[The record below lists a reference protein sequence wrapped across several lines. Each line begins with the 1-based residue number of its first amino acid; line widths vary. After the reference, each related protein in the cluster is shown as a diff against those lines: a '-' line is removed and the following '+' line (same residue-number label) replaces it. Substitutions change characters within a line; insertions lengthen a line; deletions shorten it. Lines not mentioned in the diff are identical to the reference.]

1 MTNREQQEK
10 IFRAIGFVGDDLIQ
24 RADAPVEARRPNT
37 AWVKWAALAA
47 CCVLVIGLASRLPLL
62 GAKTESA
69 AETATM
75 TMDAPAAAAEAKS
88 EAPQM
93 TEETAAEEAP
103 AEAEE
108 APAEAPAAENRESGA
123 AGSDAIGNGEA
134 ANVDAALQKTL
145 LETQLGPVTLGM
157 PAEDVRSL
165 LGEPKWESDELY
177 VCTDKGDFRYLL
189 WKYNPTND
197 PNYLHTVVLDFA
209 DAGDGFVLNDIQTFG
224 ASGWALPS
232 GLKVGC
238 SVDDVLAVYPD
249 AALKDIDGESFDG
262 SPLGSISLEAG
273 HVRLTF
279 LVEGETVTS
288 ISLGTYYEGPGWV
301 DETAY
306 EEPAYSFAS
315 SDIVVYQKASDGW
328 ISYHMK
334 DKAAKKLEVVLG
346 IEDLVPIGQASEP
359 RYYLDFQNGT
369 VVMLGEDRLSGAVY
383 TCGDLAG
390 LRAAMEKGEDP
401 APYLTCITV
410 CAFPAGTD
418 EAVQELT
425 LESAASKD

>member
-24 RADAPVEARRPNT
+24 RADAPVERKTVNT
-37 AWVKWAALAA
+37 TWVKWAALAA

-62 GAKTESA
+62 GAKTGNTA
-69 AETATM
+69 PETASMMLDST
-75 TMDAPAAAAEAKS
+75 TSTTEAKS

-108 APAEAPAAENRESGA
+108 APAEEPAAENWESGA
-123 AGSDAIGNGEA
+123 AGSDAAGNSEA
-134 ANVDAALQKTL
+134 ANVDRALQQSL

-157 PAEDVRSL
+157 PASDVLSL
-165 LGEPKWESDELY
+165 LGEPLEKSDGYY
-177 VCTDKGDFRYLL
+177 VCTDKGDYLYAAWRY
-189 WKYNPTND
+189 NFTND
-197 PNYLHTVVLDFA
+197 PDVLDVILQMA
-209 DAGDGFVLNDIQTFG
+209 DVGNGLVLNEIMTFG
-224 ASGWALPS
+224 TSDWALPDGVKNGS
-232 GLKVGC
+232 T
-238 SVDDVLAVYPD
+238 AEEAIAAYPD
-249 AALKDIDGESFDG
+249 AQLQYNGVDG
-262 SPLGSISLEAG
+262 SLSAIVLEAG
-273 HVRLTF
+273 HVHLHI
-279 LVEGETVTS
+279 LIENDVVTN
-288 ISLGTYYEGPGWV
+288 ITLGTYYEDPGWV
-301 DETAY
+301 DETSY
-306 EEPAYSFAS
+306 EEPVYSFAS

-346 IEDLVPIGQASEP
+346 IEDLVPIDQAPEP

-383 TCGDLAG
+383 TCEDLNSF
-390 LRAAMEKGEDP
+390 RAAMEKGEDP

-410 CAFPAGTD
+410 CTFPAGTD

-425 LESAASKD
+425 LESAAGE

>member
-62 GAKTESA
+62 GAKTA
-69 AETATM
+69 NTAPETASMMLDST
-75 TMDAPAAAAEAKS
+75 TATTEAKS

-108 APAEAPAAENRESGA
+108 APAEAPAEEARAGE
-123 AGSDAIGNGEA
+123 AGSGPRNDTEAECAGAVYDAELA
-134 ANVDAALQKTL
+134 QEL
-145 LETQLGPVTLGM
+145 LDTTLGPVKLGM
-157 PAEDVRSL
+157 PSADVRSI
-165 LGEPKWESDELY
+165 LGAPKEDRGEFY
-177 VCTDKGDFRYLL
+177 VCTDKGDYRYAT
-189 WKYNPTND
+189 WAYNLSND
-197 PNYLHTVVLDFA
+197 PDYICDVLLRFADVGDGLVLDE
-209 DAGDGFVLNDIQTFG
+209 IMTFG
-224 ASGWALPS
+224 TSDWALPTGIRNGS
-232 GLKVGC
+232 
-238 SVDDVLAVYPD
+238 SADDVLAAYPD
-249 AALKDIDGESFDG
+249 AQVQYNGPDGALSAVVF
-262 SPLGSISLEAG
+262 EAG
-273 HVRLTF
+273 HVHLHIM
-279 LVEGETVTS
+279 VENGGVTN
-288 ISLGTYYEGPGWV
+288 ITLGTYYEDPGWV
-301 DETAY
+301 DETSY
-306 EEPAYSFAS
+306 EEPVYSFAS

-346 IEDLVPIGQASEP
+346 IEALVPIDQAPEP

-369 VVMLGEDRLSGAVY
+369 VVMLGEDRLSGVVY

>member
-10 IFRAIGFVGDDLIQ
+10 LFRAIGFVGDDLIQ

-62 GAKTESA
+62 GAKTA
-69 AETATM
+69 NTAPETASMMLDST
-75 TMDAPAAAAEAKS
+75 TATTEAKS

-108 APAEAPAAENRESGA
+108 APAEEPAAENRESGA
-123 AGSDAIGNGEA
+123 AGTDAAGNSEA
-134 ANVDAALQKTL
+134 ANVDRALQQSL

-157 PAEDVRSL
+157 PASDVLSL
-165 LGEPKWESDELY
+165 LGEPLEKSDGYY
-177 VCTDKGDFRYLL
+177 VCTDKGDYLYAAWRY
-189 WKYNPTND
+189 NFTND
-197 PNYLHTVVLDFA
+197 PDVLDVILQMA
-209 DAGDGFVLNDIQTFG
+209 DVGNGLVLNEIMTFG
-224 ASGWALPS
+224 TSDWALPDGVKNGS
-232 GLKVGC
+232 T
-238 SVDDVLAVYPD
+238 AEEAIAAYPD
-249 AALKDIDGESFDG
+249 AQLQYNGVDG
-262 SPLGSISLEAG
+262 SLSAIVLEAG
-273 HVRLTF
+273 HVHLHI
-279 LVEGETVTS
+279 LIENDVVTN
-288 ISLGTYYEGPGWV
+288 ITLGTYYEDPDWS
-301 DETAY
+301 DETSC
-306 EEPAYSFAS
+306 EEPMYSFAS
-315 SDIVVYQKASDGW
+315 SDIVVYQKAADGW

-334 DKAAKKLEVVLG
+334 DKAAKKLEAVLG
-346 IEDLVPIGQASEP
+346 IQAFTPIDTAPEP

-383 TCGDLAG
+383 TCEDLSS
-390 LRAAMEKGEDP
+390 LRAAMGKGEDP

-410 CAFPAGTD
+410 CTFPAGTD

>member
-24 RADAPVEARRPNT
+24 RADAPVERQSIHT
-37 AWVKWAALAA
+37 AWIKWAALAA
-47 CCVLVIGLASRLPLL
+47 CCALVIGLAAKLPLFQMKSASQAPEAASMNASAEGPEMKEEL
-62 GAKTESA
+62 AEDTVTTEA
-69 AETATM
+69 
-75 TMDAPAAAAEAKS
+75 
-88 EAPQM
+88 
-93 TEETAAEEAP
+93 AP

-108 APAEAPAAENRESGA
+108 APAEEKLQTGEMGASSGNDTAER
-123 AGSDAIGNGEA
+123 IGTPY
-134 ANVDAALQKTL
+134 DAALKNTL
-145 LETQLGPVTLGM
+145 LETTVGPVTLGM
-157 PAEDVRSL
+157 PSADVRSI
-165 LGEPKWESDELY
+165 LGAPKEDRGEFY
-177 VCTDKGDFRYLL
+177 VCTDKGDYRYAT
-189 WKYNPTND
+189 WAYNLSND
-197 PNYLHTVVLDFA
+197 PDYICDVLLRFADVGDGLVLDE
-209 DAGDGFVLNDIQTFG
+209 IMTFG
-224 ASGWALPS
+224 TSDWALPTGIRNGS
-232 GLKVGC
+232 
-238 SVDDVLAVYPD
+238 SADDVLAAYPD
-249 AALKDIDGESFDG
+249 AQVQYNGPDGALSAVVF
-262 SPLGSISLEAG
+262 EAG
-273 HVRLTF
+273 HVHLHIM
-279 LVEGETVTS
+279 VENGGVTN
-288 ISLGTYYEGPGWV
+288 ITLGTYYEDPGWV

-346 IEDLVPIGQASEP
+346 IEDLVPIGQAPEP

-383 TCGDLAG
+383 TCEDLSS

-410 CAFPAGTD
+410 CAFSVGTD

>member
-24 RADAPVEARRPNT
+24 RADAPVERQSIHT
-37 AWVKWAALAA
+37 AWIKWAALAA

-62 GAKTESA
+62 GAKTGNTA
-69 AETATM
+69 PETASMMLDST
-75 TMDAPAAAAEAKS
+75 TSTTEAKS

-108 APAEAPAAENRESGA
+108 APAEEPAAENWESGA
-123 AGSDAIGNGEA
+123 AGSDAAGNGEA
-134 ANVDAALQKTL
+134 ANVDRALQQSL

-157 PAEDVRSL
+157 PASDVLSL
-165 LGEPKWESDELY
+165 LGEPLEKSDGYY
-177 VCTDKGDFRYLL
+177 VCTDKGEYLYAAWRY
-189 WKYNPTND
+189 NFTND
-197 PNYLHTVVLDFA
+197 PDVHYDVILQMA
-209 DAGDGFVLNDIQTFG
+209 DLGDGLVLNEIMTFG
-224 ASGWALPS
+224 TSDWTLPDGVKNGS
-232 GLKVGC
+232 T
-238 SVDDVLAVYPD
+238 AEEAIAAYPD
-249 AALKDIDGESFDG
+249 AQLQYNGVDG
-262 SPLGSISLEAG
+262 SLSAIVLEAG
-273 HVRLTF
+273 HVHLHI
-279 LVEGETVTS
+279 LIENDVVTN
-288 ISLGTYYEGPGWV
+288 ITLGTYYEDPGWS
-301 DETAY
+301 DETSY
-306 EEPAYSFAS
+306 EEPVYSFAS

-346 IEDLVPIGQASEP
+346 IEALVPLDKAPEP

-369 VVMLGEDRLSGAVY
+369 IVMLGEDRLSGAVY

-390 LRAAMEKGEDP
+390 LRVAMEKGEDP

-410 CAFPAGTD
+410 CAFSADTD

-425 LESAASKD
+425 LESAAGE

>member
-24 RADAPVEARRPNT
+24 RADAPVERQIVKT
-37 AWVKWAALAA
+37 AWIKWAALAA

-62 GAKTESA
+62 GAKTGNTA
-69 AETATM
+69 PETASMMLDST
-75 TMDAPAAAAEAKS
+75 TATTEAKS

-108 APAEAPAAENRESGA
+108 APAEEPAEEARAGE
-123 AGSDAIGNGEA
+123 AGSGPRNDTEAECAGAVYDAELA
-134 ANVDAALQKTL
+134 QEL
-145 LETQLGPVTLGM
+145 LDTTLGPVKLGM
-157 PAEDVRSL
+157 PSADVRSI
-165 LGEPKWESDELY
+165 LGAPKEDRGEFY
-177 VCTDKGDFRYLL
+177 VCTDKGDYRYAT
-189 WKYNPTND
+189 WAYNLSND
-197 PNYLHTVVLDFA
+197 PDYICDVLLRFADVGDGLVLDE
-209 DAGDGFVLNDIQTFG
+209 IMTFG
-224 ASGWALPS
+224 TSDWALPTGIRNGS
-232 GLKVGC
+232 
-238 SVDDVLAVYPD
+238 SADDVLAAYPD
-249 AALKDIDGESFDG
+249 AQVQYNGPDGALSAVVF
-262 SPLGSISLEAG
+262 EAG
-273 HVRLTF
+273 HVHLHIM
-279 LVEGETVTS
+279 VENGGVTN
-288 ISLGTYYEGPGWV
+288 ITLGTYYEDPGWS
-301 DETAY
+301 DETSY
-306 EEPAYSFAS
+306 EEPVYSFAS

-346 IEDLVPIGQASEP
+346 IEDLVPIGQAPEP

-369 VVMLGEDRLSGAVY
+369 IVMLGEDRLSGAVY

-410 CAFPAGTD
+410 CTFPAGTD
-418 EAVQELT
+418 EAVQKLT

>member
-24 RADAPVEARRPNT
+24 RADAPVERKTVNT
-37 AWVKWAALAA
+37 TWVKWAALAA

-62 GAKTESA
+62 GAKTESSA
-69 AETATM
+69 PETASMMLDST
-75 TMDAPAAAAEAKS
+75 TATTEAKS

-108 APAEAPAAENRESGA
+108 APAEEPAAENWESGA
-123 AGSDAIGNGEA
+123 AGSDAAGNSEA
-134 ANVDAALQKTL
+134 AIVDRALQQSL

-157 PAEDVRSL
+157 PASDVLSL
-165 LGEPKWESDELY
+165 LGEPLEKSDGYY
-177 VCTDKGDFRYLL
+177 VCTDKGEYFYAAWRY
-189 WKYNPTND
+189 NFTND
-197 PNYLHTVVLDFA
+197 PDVLDVILQMA
-209 DAGDGFVLNDIQTFG
+209 DVGNGLVLNEIMTFG
-224 ASGWALPS
+224 TSDWALPDGVKNGS
-232 GLKVGC
+232 T
-238 SVDDVLAVYPD
+238 AEEAIAAYPD
-249 AALKDIDGESFDG
+249 AQLQYNGVDG
-262 SPLGSISLEAG
+262 SLSAIVLEAG
-273 HVRLTF
+273 HVHLHI
-279 LVEGETVTS
+279 LIENDVVTN
-288 ISLGTYYEGPGWV
+288 ITLGTYYEDPGWS
-301 DETAY
+301 DETSY
-306 EEPAYSFAS
+306 EGPVYSFAS
-315 SDIVVYQKASDGW
+315 SDIVVYQKAADGW

-346 IEDLVPIGQASEP
+346 TEDLVPIGQAPEP

-390 LRAAMEKGEDP
+390 LRAAMGKGEDP
-401 APYLTCITV
+401 APYLTCLTV
-410 CAFPAGTD
+410 CTFPAGTD

-425 LESAASKD
+425 LESAAGE

>member
-24 RADAPVEARRPNT
+24 RADAPVERQIVKT
-37 AWVKWAALAA
+37 AWIKWAALAA

-62 GAKTESA
+62 GAKTGNTA
-69 AETATM
+69 PETASMMLDST
-75 TMDAPAAAAEAKS
+75 TSTTEAKS

-108 APAEAPAAENRESGA
+108 APAEEPAAENRESGA

-134 ANVDAALQKTL
+134 ANVDRALQQSL

-157 PAEDVRSL
+157 PASDVLSL
-165 LGEPKWESDELY
+165 LGEPLEKSDGYY
-177 VCTDKGDFRYLL
+177 VCTDKGEYLYAAWRY
-189 WKYNPTND
+189 NFTND
-197 PNYLHTVVLDFA
+197 PDVHYDVILQMA
-209 DAGDGFVLNDIQTFG
+209 DLGDGLVLNEIMTFG
-224 ASGWALPS
+224 TSDWALPDGVKNGS
-232 GLKVGC
+232 T
-238 SVDDVLAVYPD
+238 AEEAIAAYPD
-249 AALKDIDGESFDG
+249 AQLQYNGVDG
-262 SPLGSISLEAG
+262 SLSAIVLEAG
-273 HVRLTF
+273 HVHLHI
-279 LVEGETVTS
+279 LIENDVVTN
-288 ISLGTYYEGPGWV
+288 ITLGTYYEDPGWS
-301 DETAY
+301 DETSC
-306 EEPAYSFAS
+306 EEPVYSFAS
-315 SDIVVYQKASDGW
+315 SDIVVYQKAADGW

-334 DKAAKKLEVVLG
+334 DKAAKKLEAVLG
-346 IEDLVPIGQASEP
+346 IQAFTPIDTAPEP

-390 LRAAMEKGEDP
+390 LRAAMGKGEDP
-401 APYLTCITV
+401 APYLTCLTV
-410 CAFPAGTD
+410 CTFPAGTD

>member
-24 RADAPVEARRPNT
+24 RADVPVERKTVNT
-37 AWVKWAALAA
+37 TWVKWAALAA
-47 CCVLVIGLASRLPLL
+47 CCVLVIGLVSRLPLL
-62 GAKTESA
+62 GAKTGNTA
-69 AETATM
+69 PETASMMLDST
-75 TMDAPAAAAEAKS
+75 TSTTEAKS

-108 APAEAPAAENRESGA
+108 APAEEPAAENRESGA
-123 AGSDAIGNGEA
+123 AGSDAAGNSEA
-134 ANVDAALQKTL
+134 ANVDRALQQSL

-157 PAEDVRSL
+157 PASDVLSL
-165 LGEPKWESDELY
+165 LGEPLEKSDGYY
-177 VCTDKGDFRYLL
+177 VCTDKGEYLYAAWRY
-189 WKYNPTND
+189 NFTND
-197 PNYLHTVVLDFA
+197 PDVLDVILQMA
-209 DAGDGFVLNDIQTFG
+209 DVGNGLVLNEIMTFG
-224 ASGWALPS
+224 TSDWALPTGIRNGS
-232 GLKVGC
+232 
-238 SVDDVLAVYPD
+238 SADDVLAAYPD
-249 AALKDIDGESFDG
+249 AQVQYNGPDGALSAVVF
-262 SPLGSISLEAG
+262 EAG
-273 HVRLTF
+273 HVHLHIM
-279 LVEGETVTS
+279 VENGGVTN
-288 ISLGTYYEGPGWV
+288 ITLGTYYEDPGWS
-301 DETAY
+301 DETSY
-306 EEPAYSFAS
+306 EEPVYSFAS

-346 IEDLVPIGQASEP
+346 IEDLVPIGQAPEP

-369 VVMLGEDRLSGAVY
+369 IVMLGEDRLSGAVY

-401 APYLTCITV
+401 APYLTCLTV
-410 CAFPAGTD
+410 CTFPVGTD

>member
-24 RADAPVEARRPNT
+24 RADAPVERQIVKT
-37 AWVKWAALAA
+37 AWIKWAALAA

-62 GAKTESA
+62 GAKTESSA
-69 AETATM
+69 PETASMMLDST
-75 TMDAPAAAAEAKS
+75 TATTEAKS

-108 APAEAPAAENRESGA
+108 APAEEPAAENRESGA
-123 AGSDAIGNGEA
+123 AGTDAAGNSEA
-134 ANVDAALQKTL
+134 ANVDRALQQSL

-157 PAEDVRSL
+157 PASDVLSL
-165 LGEPKWESDELY
+165 LGEPLEKSDGYY
-177 VCTDKGDFRYLL
+177 VCTDKGDYLYAAWRY
-189 WKYNPTND
+189 NFTND
-197 PNYLHTVVLDFA
+197 PDVLDVILQMA
-209 DAGDGFVLNDIQTFG
+209 DVGNGLVLNEIMTFG
-224 ASGWALPS
+224 TSDWALPDGVKNGS
-232 GLKVGC
+232 T
-238 SVDDVLAVYPD
+238 AEEAIAAYPD
-249 AALKDIDGESFDG
+249 AQLQYNGVDG
-262 SPLGSISLEAG
+262 SLSAIVLEAG
-273 HVRLTF
+273 HVHLHI
-279 LVEGETVTS
+279 LIENDVVTN
-288 ISLGTYYEGPGWV
+288 ITLGTYYEDPGWV
-301 DETAY
+301 DETSC

-346 IEDLVPIGQASEP
+346 IEDLVPIGQAPEP

>member
-24 RADAPVEARRPNT
+24 RADAPVERQIVKT
-37 AWVKWAALAA
+37 AWIKWAALAA

-62 GAKTESA
+62 GAKTGNTA
-69 AETATM
+69 PETASMMLDST
-75 TMDAPAAAAEAKS
+75 TSTTEAKS

-108 APAEAPAAENRESGA
+108 APAEEPAAENRESGT

-134 ANVDAALQKTL
+134 ANVDRALQQSL

-157 PAEDVRSL
+157 PASDVLSL
-165 LGEPKWESDELY
+165 LGEPLEKSDGYY
-177 VCTDKGDFRYLL
+177 VCTDKGEYFYAAWRY
-189 WKYNPTND
+189 NFTND
-197 PNYLHTVVLDFA
+197 PDVLDVILQMA
-209 DAGDGFVLNDIQTFG
+209 DVGNGLVLNEIMTFG
-224 ASGWALPS
+224 TSDWALPDGVKNGS
-232 GLKVGC
+232 T
-238 SVDDVLAVYPD
+238 AEEAIAAYPD
-249 AALKDIDGESFDG
+249 AQLQYNGVDG
-262 SPLGSISLEAG
+262 SLSAIVLEAG
-273 HVRLTF
+273 HVHLHI
-279 LVEGETVTS
+279 LIENDVVTN
-288 ISLGTYYEGPGWV
+288 ITLGTYYEDPGWV
-301 DETAY
+301 DETSY
-306 EEPAYSFAS
+306 EEPVYSFAS
-315 SDIVVYQKASDGW
+315 SDIVVYQKAADGW

-334 DKAAKKLEVVLG
+334 DKAAKKLEAVLG
-346 IEDLVPIGQASEP
+346 IQAFTPIDTAPEP

-401 APYLTCITV
+401 APYLTCLTV
-410 CAFPAGTD
+410 CTFPAGTD

>member
-62 GAKTESA
+62 GAKTA
-69 AETATM
+69 NTAPETASMMLDST
-75 TMDAPAAAAEAKS
+75 TATTEAKS

-108 APAEAPAAENRESGA
+108 APAEEPAEEARAGE
-123 AGSDAIGNGEA
+123 AGSGPRNDTEAECAGAVYDAELAQEIL
-134 ANVDAALQKTL
+134 DT
-145 LETQLGPVTLGM
+145 TLGPVKLGM
-157 PAEDVRSL
+157 PSADVRSI
-165 LGEPKWESDELY
+165 LGAPKEDRGEFY
-177 VCTDKGDFRYLL
+177 VCTDKGDYRYAT
-189 WKYNPTND
+189 WAYNLSND
-197 PNYLHTVVLDFA
+197 PDYICDVLLRFADVGDGLVLDE
-209 DAGDGFVLNDIQTFG
+209 IMTFG
-224 ASGWALPS
+224 TSDWALPTGIRNGS
-232 GLKVGC
+232 
-238 SVDDVLAVYPD
+238 SADDVLAAYPD
-249 AALKDIDGESFDG
+249 AQVQYNGPDGALSAVVF
-262 SPLGSISLEAG
+262 EAG
-273 HVRLTF
+273 HVHLHIM
-279 LVEGETVTS
+279 VENGGGTNIT
-288 ISLGTYYEGPGWV
+288 LGTYYEDPGWV
-301 DETAY
+301 DETSY

-346 IEDLVPIGQASEP
+346 IEDLVPIGQAPEP

-390 LRAAMEKGEDP
+390 LRAAMGKGEDP
-401 APYLTCITV
+401 APYLTCLTV
-410 CAFPAGTD
+410 CTFPAGTD

>member
-10 IFRAIGFVGDDLIQ
+10 LFRAIGFVGDDLIQ
-24 RADAPVEARRPNT
+24 RADAPVERKTVNT
-37 AWVKWAALAA
+37 TWIKWAALAA

-62 GAKTESA
+62 GAKTESSA
-69 AETATM
+69 PETASMMLDST
-75 TMDAPAAAAEAKS
+75 TATTEAKS

-108 APAEAPAAENRESGA
+108 APAEEPAEEARAGE
-123 AGSDAIGNGEA
+123 AGSGPRNDTEAECAGAVYDAELA
-134 ANVDAALQKTL
+134 QEL
-145 LETQLGPVTLGM
+145 LDTTLGPVKLGM
-157 PAEDVRSL
+157 PSADVRSI
-165 LGEPKWESDELY
+165 LGAPKEDRGEFY
-177 VCTDKGDFRYLL
+177 VCTDKGDYRYAT
-189 WKYNPTND
+189 WAYNLSND
-197 PNYLHTVVLDFA
+197 PDYICDVLLRFADVGDGLVLDE
-209 DAGDGFVLNDIQTFG
+209 IMTFG
-224 ASGWALPS
+224 TSDWALPTGIRDGS
-232 GLKVGC
+232 
-238 SVDDVLAVYPD
+238 SADDVLAAYPD
-249 AALKDIDGESFDG
+249 AQVQYNGPDGALSAVVF
-262 SPLGSISLEAG
+262 EAG
-273 HVRLTF
+273 HVHLHIM
-279 LVEGETVTS
+279 VENGGVTN
-288 ISLGTYYEGPGWV
+288 ITLGTYYEDPGWS
-301 DETAY
+301 DETSY
-306 EEPAYSFAS
+306 EEPVYSFAS

-346 IEDLVPIGQASEP
+346 IEDLVPIGQAPEP

-410 CAFPAGTD
+410 CTFPAGTD

>member
-10 IFRAIGFVGDDLIQ
+10 LFRAIGFVGDDLIQ
-24 RADAPVEARRPNT
+24 RADAPVERQIVKT
-37 AWVKWAALAA
+37 AWIKWAALAA

-62 GAKTESA
+62 GAKTA
-69 AETATM
+69 NTAPETASMMLDST
-75 TMDAPAAAAEAKS
+75 TATTEAKS

-108 APAEAPAAENRESGA
+108 APAEEPAAENRESGA
-123 AGSDAIGNGEA
+123 AGTDAAGNSEA
-134 ANVDAALQKTL
+134 ANVDRALQQSL

-157 PAEDVRSL
+157 PASDVLSL
-165 LGEPKWESDELY
+165 LGEPLEKSDGYY
-177 VCTDKGDFRYLL
+177 VCTDKGEYFYAAWRY
-189 WKYNPTND
+189 NFTND
-197 PNYLHTVVLDFA
+197 PDVLDVILQMA
-209 DAGDGFVLNDIQTFG
+209 DVGNGLVLNEIMTFG
-224 ASGWALPS
+224 TSDWALPDGVKNGS
-232 GLKVGC
+232 T
-238 SVDDVLAVYPD
+238 AEEAIAAYPD
-249 AALKDIDGESFDG
+249 AQLQYNGVDG
-262 SPLGSISLEAG
+262 SLSAIVLEAG
-273 HVRLTF
+273 HVHLHI
-279 LVEGETVTS
+279 LIENDVVTN
-288 ISLGTYYEGPGWV
+288 ITLGTYYEDPGWV
-301 DETAY
+301 DETSC

-346 IEDLVPIGQASEP
+346 IEDLVPIGQAPEP

-383 TCGDLAG
+383 TCEDLSSF
-390 LRAAMEKGEDP
+390 RAAMEKGEDP
-401 APYLTCITV
+401 APYLTCLTV
-410 CAFPAGTD
+410 CTFPAGTD

-425 LESAASKD
+425 LESAASKV

>member
-10 IFRAIGFVGDDLIQ
+10 LFRAIGFVGDDLIQ
-24 RADAPVEARRPNT
+24 RADVPVERKTVNT
-37 AWVKWAALAA
+37 TWVKWAALAA

-62 GAKTESA
+62 GAKTA
-69 AETATM
+69 NTAPETASMMLDST
-75 TMDAPAAAAEAKS
+75 TATTEAKS

-108 APAEAPAAENRESGA
+108 APAEEPAAENRESGA
-123 AGSDAIGNGEA
+123 AGTDAAGNSEA
-134 ANVDAALQKTL
+134 ANVDRALQQSL

-157 PAEDVRSL
+157 PASDVLSL
-165 LGEPKWESDELY
+165 LGEPLEKSDGDY
-177 VCTDKGDFRYLL
+177 VCTDKGEYFYAAWRY
-189 WKYNPTND
+189 NFTND
-197 PNYLHTVVLDFA
+197 PDVLDVILQMA
-209 DAGDGFVLNDIQTFG
+209 DVGNGLVLNEIMTFG
-224 ASGWALPS
+224 TSDWALPDGVKNGS
-232 GLKVGC
+232 T
-238 SVDDVLAVYPD
+238 AEEAIAAYPD
-249 AALKDIDGESFDG
+249 AQLQYNGVDG
-262 SPLGSISLEAG
+262 SLSAIVLEAG
-273 HVRLTF
+273 HVHLHI
-279 LVEGETVTS
+279 LIENDVVTN
-288 ISLGTYYEGPGWV
+288 ITLGTYYEDPSWS
-301 DETAY
+301 DETSY
-306 EEPAYSFAS
+306 EEPVYSFAS

-346 IEDLVPIGQASEP
+346 VEELAPIDKAPEP

-383 TCGDLAG
+383 TCEDLSSF
-390 LRAAMEKGEDP
+390 RAAMEKGEGP

-410 CAFPAGTD
+410 CTFPAGTD

-425 LESAASKD
+425 LEYAASKD

>member
-1 MTNREQQEK
+1 MTNRERQEK

-24 RADAPVEARRPNT
+24 RADAPVERQIVKT
-37 AWVKWAALAA
+37 AWIKWAALAA

-62 GAKTESA
+62 GAKTGNTA
-69 AETATM
+69 PETASMMLDST
-75 TMDAPAAAAEAKS
+75 TATTEAKS

-108 APAEAPAAENRESGA
+108 APAEEPAEEARAGE
-123 AGSDAIGNGEA
+123 AGSGPRNDTEAECAGAVYDAELA
-134 ANVDAALQKTL
+134 QEL
-145 LETQLGPVTLGM
+145 LDTTLGPVKLGM
-157 PAEDVRSL
+157 PSADVRSI
-165 LGEPKWESDELY
+165 LGAPKEDRGEFY
-177 VCTDKGDFRYLL
+177 VCTDKGDYRYAT
-189 WKYNPTND
+189 WAYNLSND
-197 PNYLHTVVLDFA
+197 PDYICDVLLRFADVGDGLVLDE
-209 DAGDGFVLNDIQTFG
+209 IMTFG
-224 ASGWALPS
+224 TSDWALPTGIRNGS
-232 GLKVGC
+232 
-238 SVDDVLAVYPD
+238 SADDVLAAYPD
-249 AALKDIDGESFDG
+249 AQVQYNGPDGALSAVVF
-262 SPLGSISLEAG
+262 EAG
-273 HVRLTF
+273 HVHLHIM
-279 LVEGETVTS
+279 VENGGVTN
-288 ISLGTYYEGPGWV
+288 ITLGTYYEDPGWS
-301 DETAY
+301 DETSY
-306 EEPAYSFAS
+306 EEPVYSFAS

-346 IEDLVPIGQASEP
+346 IEDLVPIGQAPEP

-369 VVMLGEDRLSGAVY
+369 IVMLGEDRLSGAVY

-410 CAFPAGTD
+410 CTFPAGTD
-418 EAVQELT
+418 EAVQKLT

>member
-10 IFRAIGFVGDDLIQ
+10 LFRAIGFVGDDLIQ

-47 CCVLVIGLASRLPLL
+47 CCVLVIGLASRLPLF

-88 EAPQM
+88 DAPQM
-93 TEETAAEEAP
+93 TEETTEEAAP

-197 PNYLHTVVLDFA
+197 PNYLYTVVLDFA
-209 DAGDGFVLNDIQTFG
+209 DAGDGFVLNDIQTYG

-232 GLKVGC
+232 GLKNGS
-238 SVDDVLAVYPD
+238 SVQALLEVYPD
-249 AALKDIDGESFDG
+249 AEPGINSYDGAVIAYG
-262 SPLGSISLEAG
+262 VEAG

-279 LVEGETVTS
+279 LVENDVITN
-288 ISLGTYYEGPGWV
+288 ISLGTYYEDPGWV
-301 DETAY
+301 DETSC
-306 EEPAYSFAS
+306 EEPVYSFAS

-346 IEDLVPIGQASEP
+346 IEELAPIDKAPEP

-369 VVMLGEDRLSGAVY
+369 IVMLGEDRLSGAVY
-383 TCGDLAG
+383 TCGDLSG

-410 CAFPAGTD
+410 CAFPTGTD

-425 LESAASKD
+425 LEYAAGE

>member
-62 GAKTESA
+62 GAKTA
-69 AETATM
+69 NTAPETASMMLDST
-75 TMDAPAAAAEAKS
+75 TATTEAKS

-108 APAEAPAAENRESGA
+108 APAEEPAEEARAGE
-123 AGSDAIGNGEA
+123 AGSGPRNDTEAECAGAVYDAELAQEIL
-134 ANVDAALQKTL
+134 DT
-145 LETQLGPVTLGM
+145 TLGPVKLGM
-157 PAEDVRSL
+157 PSADVRSI
-165 LGEPKWESDELY
+165 LGAPKEDRGEFY
-177 VCTDKGDFRYLL
+177 VCTDKGDYRYAT
-189 WKYNPTND
+189 WAYNLSND
-197 PNYLHTVVLDFA
+197 PDYICDVLLRFADVGDGLVLDE
-209 DAGDGFVLNDIQTFG
+209 IMTFG
-224 ASGWALPS
+224 TSDWALPTGIRNGS
-232 GLKVGC
+232 
-238 SVDDVLAVYPD
+238 SADDVLAAYPD
-249 AALKDIDGESFDG
+249 AQVQYNGPDGALSAVVF
-262 SPLGSISLEAG
+262 EAG
-273 HVRLTF
+273 HVHLHIM
-279 LVEGETVTS
+279 VENGGVTN
-288 ISLGTYYEGPGWV
+288 ITLGTYYEDPGWS
-301 DETAY
+301 DETSY
-306 EEPAYSFAS
+306 EEPVYSFAS

-346 IEDLVPIGQASEP
+346 IEDLVPIGQAPEP

-390 LRAAMEKGEDP
+390 LRAAMGKGEDP
-401 APYLTCITV
+401 APYLTCLTV
-410 CAFPAGTD
+410 CTFPAGTD

-425 LESAASKD
+425 LEYAASKD

>member
-24 RADAPVEARRPNT
+24 RADAPVERQIVKT
-37 AWVKWAALAA
+37 AWIKWAALAA

-62 GAKTESA
+62 GAKTGNTA
-69 AETATM
+69 PETASMMLDST
-75 TMDAPAAAAEAKS
+75 TATTEAKS

-93 TEETAAEEAP
+93 TEEAAVEEAP

-108 APAEAPAAENRESGA
+108 APAEEPAAENWESGA
-123 AGSDAIGNGEA
+123 AGSDAAGNGEA
-134 ANVDAALQKTL
+134 ANVDRALQQSL

-157 PAEDVRSL
+157 PASDVLSL
-165 LGEPKWESDELY
+165 LGEPLEKSDGDY
-177 VCTDKGDFRYLL
+177 VCTDKGEYFYAAWRY
-189 WKYNPTND
+189 NFTND
-197 PNYLHTVVLDFA
+197 PDVLDVILQMA
-209 DAGDGFVLNDIQTFG
+209 DVGNGLVLNEIMTFG
-224 ASGWALPS
+224 TSDWALPD
-232 GLKVGC
+232 GVKNGIT
-238 SVDDVLAVYPD
+238 AEEAIAAYPD
-249 AALKDIDGESFDG
+249 AQLQYNGVDG
-262 SPLGSISLEAG
+262 SLSAIVLEAG
-273 HVRLTF
+273 HVHLHI
-279 LVEGETVTS
+279 LIENDVVTN
-288 ISLGTYYEGPGWV
+288 ITLGTYYEDPGWV
-301 DETAY
+301 DETSC

-346 IEDLVPIGQASEP
+346 IEDLVPIGQAPEP

-425 LESAASKD
+425 LESAASKE